1 MTIEELTAGI
11 AELDETGIAQLA
23 ERTKPL
29 QAHVDKRVQR
39 AVETY
44 AEKHGAPEPEKVISD
59 RESKLDHR
67 ETLFNEAIAR
77 ELPPATVLAMFD
89 PEASIET
96 RLDLLQEYREEAE
109 TVTKRA
115 ILKDA
120 ARNPRLGTLNM
131 DPLSLEQIAELPDHV
146 QAKLPPSVTEP
157 ALQAHIDKR
166 KSIPSVRSEIRSRLF
181 GSRK

>member
-1 MTIEELTAGI
+1 
-11 AELDETGIAQLA
+11 
-23 ERTKPL
+23 
-29 QAHVDKRVQR
+29 
-39 AVETY
+39 
-44 AEKHGAPEPEKVISD
+44 
-59 RESKLDHR
+59 
-67 ETLFNEAIAR
+67 
-77 ELPPATVLAMFD
+77 MFD

-120 ARNPRLGTLNM
+120 ARNPRLGSLNM
-131 DPLSLEQIAELPDHV
+131 DPLSLEQIADLPAHV

-181 GSRK
+181 GSKK